1 MKSDDLIKA
10 MNGLDEDLLQRADAY
25 RGRVYR
31 KGMRIPVVL
40 ASVAAVILLILIGA
54 RIVSRRENKAPGN
67 TGEVVQTETGNTETA
82 VSEASMSKNT
92 DDRSLKKP
100 DRIHVYWQDREY
112 VYNKEDT
119 LYDLVYPVIEK
130 CWNAGDTAFGHPLV
144 QLAMVDE
151 IDEEGMKDLSRIV
164 FEYDNPARWSYGS
177 WQNSPQNTYVFFKNR
192 RGMAVVCQDQNWRQ
206 HAFFPVIEEDAGY
219 DTLWT
224 IWEQMAEAEDPEM
237 ISESEI
243 ASGEMTETVSE
254 DTSLT
259 ERTVP
264 DIESLTKGVYSF
276 AQVKDITDKLT
287 GFSYEELEK
296 AWGVP
301 GEPLIVDTK
310 GWYLHVCFWRSGE
323 YSLDV
328 ALTREGYV
336 EKALTYRTEDEPT
349 IW

>member
-31 KGMRIPVVL
+31 KGMRIPVAL

-54 RIVSRRENKAPGN
+54 RIVSRRENAAPGN
-67 TGEVVQTETGNTETA
+67 SGEAMTGASVTENTNGSVTA
-82 VSEASMSKNT
+82 ESNEENGIL
-92 DDRSLKKP
+92 RKP
-100 DRIHVYWQDREY
+100 DRIHVYLQDKEY
-112 VYNKEDT
+112 VFEMKDPDYG
-119 LYDLVYPVIEK
+119 LVYQTIER
-130 CWNAGDTAFGHPLV
+130 CWNAGKMQYGHPLV
-144 QLAMVDE
+144 QLTH
-151 IDEEGMKDLSRIV
+151 IDEADEESMGDLSRIV
-164 FEYDNPARWSYGS
+164 FEYDTPINWSYGS
-177 WQNSPQNTYVFFKNR
+177 WQDSPQNTYVFFKNR
-192 RGMAVVCQDQNWRQ
+192 RGMAAVCQDQNWRE
-206 HAFFPVIEEDAGY
+206 HAFFPVIEEDAVY
-219 DTLWT
+219 DSLWTLWG
-224 IWEQMAEAEDPEM
+224 QAAEAEDPDV
-237 ISESEI
+237 ISESEV
-243 ASGEMTETVSE
+243 ASGEVTETVSE
-254 DTSLT
+254 DASVS

-287 GFSYEELEK
+287 GFSYEELEE

-301 GEPLIVDTK
+301 REPLIVDTK
-310 GWYLHVCFWRSGE
+310 EWYLHVCFWRSGE

-336 EKALTYRTEDEPT
+336 EKALTYRTEDKPT